1 MIHGFKWEYPLFAF
15 LCSGWFIAI
24 YLAMRPGFNKMM
36 SEASEDGILLNVVP
50 PTMWLGMFVAAN
62 MIGWMAAAFIP
73 TGVDE

>member
-1 MIHGFKWEYPLFAF
+1 MTHRFKLEYPLLAF

-24 YLAMRPGFNKMM
+24 YLAMLPGFNKMM
-36 SEASEDGILLNVVP
+36 SEASEDGILLNVIP

-62 MIGWMAAAFIP
+62 MVGWMVAVFIP